1 MSSMPIIALAC
12 GLAIV
17 SLIFAFWS
25 LARAQR
31 VQKELLAKLQVMEQ
45 SVSAATSSAIGMGG
59 RIVNL
64 EKKLHGLQQ
73 AHLTQPDADSAL
85 YTQAMQLFDSGA
97 DVNAVVASCGI
108 SNSEASLM
116 ALIRQKTQRPLSA
129 AQA

>member
-1 MSSMPIIALAC
+1 MTSMPIIALAS
-12 GLAIV
+12 GLALV

-31 VQKELLAKLQVMEQ
+31 VQKELLAKMQLMEQ
-45 SVSAATSSAIGMGG
+45 SVSAATASAIGMGG

-64 EKKLHGLQQ
+64 EKKLHNLQQ
-73 AHLTQPDADSAL
+73 THFAQPDAESAL

-116 ALIRQKTQRPLSA
+116 ALIRQKTQRPLVA
-129 AQA
+129 ANA

>member
-1 MSSMPIIALAC
+1 MTSMPIIALAC
-12 GLAIV
+12 GLAVI

-25 LARAQR
+25 LARAER
-31 VQKELLAKLQVMEQ
+31 VQKELLAKMQLMEQ
-45 SVSAATSSAIGMGG
+45 SVNAAASSAIGMGG

-73 AHLTQPDADSAL
+73 AQFAQPDAESAL

-116 ALIRQKTQRPLSA
+116 ALIRQKTQRPLA
-129 AQA
+129 AANA